1 MAAPRLDRLPVK
13 QESTPMVTGPVGRCE
28 VEVLVLPH
36 AARTKA
42 VVARLAIRRPGP
54 EFRFVF
60 ALTRFIVCGTSNRPS
75 AAAFRARLVQPCGIV
90 NGWTT
95 GPVCLLNSAPMGA
108 PPAASLRPLERSR
121 LYEDV
126 GERLAEFVRESDMAP
141 GAQFPTERDLARQL
155 HVSRTSVRQ
164 SFVVLQALG
173 FVDVRHGEG
182 VFLRR
187 TRGFGDSLTKLLERR
202 RRLPDVLE
210 AREALEVKLAELAAA
225 NRGTDDLSAMNSAV
239 ARMGA
244 EISAGGVGTEGDAAF
259 HHAIALAARNEILLH
274 LIEAM
279 AEVIQESRIESLSE
293 PGRPLRSLEAH
304 RRILAAIESRNREG
318 AAEAMRQHLRVVADV
333 SLLRWQPEPSD
344 DVDAGD

>member
-1 MAAPRLDRLPVK
+1 
-13 QESTPMVTGPVGRCE
+13 
-28 VEVLVLPH
+28 
-36 AARTKA
+36 
-42 VVARLAIRRPGP
+42 
-54 EFRFVF
+54 
-60 ALTRFIVCGTSNRPS
+60 
-75 AAAFRARLVQPCGIV
+75 
-90 NGWTT
+90 
-95 GPVCLLNSAPMGA
+95 MGA
-108 PPAASLRPLERSR
+108 PPTTALRPLQRSR

-126 GERLAEFVRESDMAP
+126 GERLAQFVSESRMSA
-141 GAQFPTERDLARQL
+141 GGQFPPERDLARQL

-210 AREALEVKLAELAAA
+210 AREALEVKLAELAARHRSA
-225 NRGTDDLSAMNSAV
+225 DDLGVMNTAL
-239 ARMGA
+239 AQMGA

-259 HHAIALAARNEILLH
+259 HHAIALAARNEILVH

-304 RRILAAIESRNREG
+304 RRILAAIESGNREG

-333 SLLRWQPEPSD
+333 SLLRWQPESAD
-344 DVDAGD
+344 DVDAAD